1 MKTCP
6 KRTAM
11 TLVELLFALFIATAF
26 VGMLAVMMARL
37 LASENSSTRHLEGM
51 VSLAQLGEQ
60 LRRDAHAA
68 SGARIEP
75 LDSQPRVLSLELASG
90 RTVQYTLDDRG
101 VERLEKQADQVVSR
115 ERFTLAEMRCLSW
128 QDDIALSRRV
138 SLVVGRL
145 GRQGDDPAA
154 VLSKFTIAAALPP
167 LAMQVQ
173 P

>member
-68 SGARIEP
+68 SDARIEP
-75 LDSQPRVLSLELASG
+75 LDSQP
-90 RTVQYTLDDRG
+90 DR
-101 VERLEKQADQVVSR
+101 KSVV
-115 ERFTLAEMRCLSW
+115 
-128 QDDIALSRRV
+128 
-138 SLVVGRL
+138 
-145 GRQGDDPAA
+145 
-154 VLSKFTIAAALPP
+154 
-167 LAMQVQ
+167 
-173 P
+173 